1 MSTCGGSDASL
12 LDQHQDGRLA
22 LVDSLLMAS
31 RVRLSTIPS
40 VEEALLNLGTFAF
53 VSLHLFY
60 AGGQNLSVIA
70 DLLRLIGI
78 PEDLHTEVQG
88 MSSSPHLATTLLFN
102 VLRRWSLYLN
112 RCVSVSSSESLDA
125 PGYYIPSFL
134 DPILTELEGAG
145 TWAPSYRHHLGIFS
159 TRPSVQ
165 ATAAAAAAEAEAVV
179 AEPPLKSKKPPP

>member
-53 VSLHLFY
+53 VSFHLFY

-88 MSSSPHLATTLLFN
+88 MSSSPHLANTSLQCVTAVEPVPKQVCICVVIRVLGRPRVLHPLL
-102 VLRRWSLYLN
+102 S
-112 RCVSVSSSESLDA
+112 
-125 PGYYIPSFL
+125 
-134 DPILTELEGAG
+134 
-145 TWAPSYRHHLGIFS
+145 
-159 TRPSVQ
+159 
-165 ATAAAAAAEAEAVV
+165 
-179 AEPPLKSKKPPP
+179 